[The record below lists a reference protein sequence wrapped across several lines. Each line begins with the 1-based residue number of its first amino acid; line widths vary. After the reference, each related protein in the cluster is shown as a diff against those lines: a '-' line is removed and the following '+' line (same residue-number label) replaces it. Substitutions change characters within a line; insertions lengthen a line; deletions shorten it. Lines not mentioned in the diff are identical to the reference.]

1 MTELI
6 IITGDEARGKSPQ
19 DLFTQPTGS
28 PKAEMGGR

>member
-6 IITGDEARGKSPQ
+6 IITGDEAKGKCPQ
-19 DLFTQPTGS
+19 DLFTQLAGS